1 MTFKLSNRSLSRL
14 VSVHPD
20 LRAVIEKAIQIT
32 PVDFVVTEGIRSVD
46 RQKELVAAG
55 ASKTMNSRHLTGHAV
70 DLAALVGGKIV
81 WNTAPYEAIAV
92 AVRKAA
98 SDLDVKIQWG
108 GDWVTFRDYV
118 HFELDR
124 QFYK

>member
-98 SDLDVKIQWG
+98 ADLDVKIQWG